1 MATRVNSWYKQ
12 AYMFAAITNRLDSF
26 FHLDTKKLL
35 GRASY
40 LLGSQAVSN
49 LFSFAVALA
58 AAYFISKETYGTY
71 RYILSTL
78 SFIGAFSLTGL
89 GTPIIRSVAR
99 GYDHLFATSIL
110 RSLLWSIPAILVGA
124 GIGVWYLVHQNT
136 VLGFSIL
143 LGAIAFPTI
152 QAFLWY
158 RSYLNGKKYF
168 RALMKTN
175 IAYSVL
181 TSGAIIVTLLMRP
194 SAITLVVVYCV
205 ANVLTLVVLTT
216 IIRKKFRPNN
226 LQDPEAGKLEHHMS
240 LMNVLDIGA
249 TQLDKII
256 LFQVAGPIEVARY
269 TFATLLP
276 EQLRNVLKYIP
287 QLSMPIFAS
296 LPTDTAKSKGLFL
309 VKKLFLVTIPI
320 VIVYILVAP
329 LAYKLLFPNY
339 TEVIMYSQVFALM
352 LIFDGGI
359 SGTILKA
366 KNKVQSLYIVTVTS
380 NIVRIILLVVFGFLW
395 GIWGVIGS
403 RIISRIISFVVAYI
417 AVRKIPVQAV

>member
-1 MATRVNSWYKQ
+1 
-12 AYMFAAITNRLDSF
+12 MFAAITNRLDSF

-49 LFSFAVALA
+49 LLSFAVALA
-58 AAYFISKETYGTY
+58 AAHFISKETYGTY

-89 GTPIIRSVAR
+89 GTSIVRSVAR
-99 GYDHLFATSIL
+99 GYDHMFLTSIG
-110 RSLLWSIPAILVGA
+110 RSLRWSIPAILVGL
-124 GIGVWYLVHQNT
+124 GVGAWYLVHENT
-136 VLGFSIL
+136 VLGFSIA
-143 LGAIAFPTI
+143 LGAIAFPTM

-175 IAYSVL
+175 IIYSFL
-181 TSGAIIVTLLMRP
+181 TSGAIIVTLFMHP
-194 SAITLVVVYCV
+194 SAVTLVVVYCI
-205 ANVLTLVVLTT
+205 ANVVTLIALTFV
-216 IIRKKFRPNN
+216 IQKRFHPNN

-269 TFATLLP
+269 TFATLIP
-276 EQLRNVLKYIP
+276 EQLRNIIKYIP
-287 QLSMPIFAS
+287 TLSLPIFS
-296 LPTDTAKSKGLFL
+296 KLPTDVAKSKGLFL
-309 VKKLFLVTIPI
+309 VKKLFLLTIPI
-320 VIVYILVAP
+320 VVFYIIIAP
-329 LAYKLLFPNY
+329 LAYKILFPNY
-339 TEVIMYSQVFALM
+339 TEVVLYSQVFALM

-359 SGTILKA
+359 NGTILKA
-366 KNKVQSLYIVTVTS
+366 KNQVKSLYMVNVFS
-380 NIVRIILLVVFGFLW
+380 NIVRIALLLVFGFLW

-417 AVRKIPVQAV
+417 AVQKIPVQTV